1 MRPIK
6 FRVWLD
12 EFNKMFYDVG
22 LMGGELYVNIDGKG
36 YDVVGDC
43 RNFKLMQ
50 LTGLYDRKGTPIY
63 EGDLLQHTN
72 GTIAEIQ
79 YSDDLAA
86 FVAVY
91 VQSGNT
97 EMDYLDKE
105 IVNKCIIVGNIY
117 EHPELLEGGKN
128 GS

>member
-1 MRPIK
+1 MKPIK

-43 RNFKLMQ
+43 RDFKLMQ
-50 LTGLYDRKGTPIY
+50 FTGIKDRNGREIY
-63 EGDLLQHTN
+63 EGDLLQHPN

-79 YSDDLAA
+79 YSDYLAA

-91 VQSGNT
+91 AQNGDI
-97 EMDYLDKE
+97 EMDFLDKE
-105 IVNKCIIVGNIY
+105 IVNTCEIVGNIY
-117 EHPELLEGGKN
+117 ENPELLEGGKN